1 MYGKNDAGLALTT
14 VNFPEM
20 LHGLKIP
27 PLFVNDLDISYPE
40 DKEILDKY
48 LMTDYDGATYS
59 MVPQCGCGHL
69 VGGYLRG
76 KTCSKCD
83 TEVLAHTEIPIESNL
98 WMRVPE
104 GVHSFLSP
112 IAYGKLSQAFES
124 SKIDV
129 IRYICDIHY
138 KANFHEHDVCSKLKE
153 MGVKRGYNN
162 FLENFWEYIDLLLTK
177 KLYSSVSDKR
187 REIKQWL
194 LDHRDNLFTNVL
206 PLPNRISLV
215 TEKTPTG
222 RYGEVNKFGGAVE
235 AAMTL
240 ANLKTR
246 IDPPTL
252 TVRESATF
260 KVVMLLAQ
268 FSRAQYKDSLGKK
281 EGWIRKQICGTR
293 MPFTARNV
301 ITSIHGQHDYDE
313 LHVPWAMA
321 IGLLRLHLTNKFLRD
336 DYTPNEISD
345 ILTGHANRYHPVIHK
360 YLDELLEECPYKG
373 LPVCF
378 NRNPTLLRASIQSFY
393 ITKIKWDNINDNT
406 IGLSTLVLKGFNAII
421 LADNIAMYYHISV
434 NSGNIL

>member
-1 MYGKNDAGLALTT
+1 MYSNTDAGLRLTT

-20 LHGLKIP
+20 LQGLKIP
-27 PLFVNDLDISYPE
+27 PLFVNDLDITYPE
-40 DKEILDKY
+40 DKELLDKY
-48 LMTDYDGATYS
+48 LMTNYDGATYS

-76 KTCSKCD
+76 KTCPHCE

-98 WMRVPE
+98 WMKVPE
-104 GVHSFLSP
+104 GVHAFINP
-112 IAYGKLSQAFES
+112 IAYGKLTQAFES
-124 SKIDV
+124 SKVDV
-129 IRYICDIHY
+129 IRYITDIHY
-138 KANFHEHDVCSKLKE
+138 KANFAEHDVCVRLKE

-162 FLENFWEYIDLLLTK
+162 FLENFWEYIDILLTK

-194 LDHRDNLFTNVL
+194 LDHRDNLFTDVL

-235 AAMTL
+235 AAMTI

-252 TVRESATF
+252 SVRESATV
-260 KVVMLLAQ
+260 KCVMLLSQ
-268 FSRAQYKDSLGKK
+268 FSKAQYKDSLGKK

-301 ITSIHGQHDYDE
+301 ITSIHGIHDYDE
-313 LHVPWAMA
+313 LHVPWAMT
-321 IGLLRLHLTNKFLRD
+321 IGLLRLHLTNKFLKAG
-336 DYTPNEISD
+336 YTPNEISD
-345 ILTGHANRYHPVIHK
+345 ILTGYANRYHPEIHK
-360 YLDELLEECPYKG
+360 YLDELLAECPYKG
-373 LPVCF
+373 IPVCF
-378 NRNPTLLRASIQSFY
+378 NRNPTLLRASIQCFY
-393 ITKIKWDNINDNT
+393 ITKVKWENINDNT
-406 IGLSTLVLKGFNAII
+406 ISLSTLCLKGFNA
-421 LADNIAMYYHISV
+421 DFDGDKRMNM
-434 NSGNIL
+434 